1 MTLQVVRRSN
11 SIAKSGAPPVT
22 KAHAEFK
29 KKERQLRSVLL
40 GFSAT
45 IVFFGCGAASFFL
58 LARR

>member
-1 MTLQVVRRSN
+1 MTLQIVRRSH
-11 SIAKSGAPPVT
+11 SVPKTGAPPAS
-22 KAHAEFK
+22 KAHVEFK